1 MRFFHIS
8 DLHIGKQLYS
18 YSLGEN
24 QREILGEVVEK
35 IKEYHPDA
43 LLICGDIFDRSIP
56 SGEAYSIFDEFLTA
70 VSGIKPEVTVL
81 MIAGNHD
88 SAERLRYASN
98 FLRKHRITSPSCRR
112 VGQRNSCKKSCFRMS
127 TARSTFISSPS

>member
-43 LLICGDIFDRSIP
+43 LLIRGDIFDRSIP

-88 SAERLRYASN
+88 SADTGSIFKHEAPPATACKAGTLKYRLIIPESGG
-98 FLRKHRITSPSCRR
+98 LI
-112 VGQRNSCKKSCFRMS
+112 
-127 TARSTFISSPS
+127 